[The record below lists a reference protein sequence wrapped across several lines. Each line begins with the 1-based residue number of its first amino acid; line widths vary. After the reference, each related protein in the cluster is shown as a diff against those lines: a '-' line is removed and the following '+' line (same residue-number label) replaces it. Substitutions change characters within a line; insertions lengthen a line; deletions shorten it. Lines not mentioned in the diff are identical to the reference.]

1 MITFFENYIM
11 NKSYRK
17 VLIFGGTTEGRG
29 VAERLLAQGVPCT
42 VSVATQYGEEV
53 MEPHPLLEIHT
64 GRLEQGAMA
73 QLMRDGLFCCVVD
86 ATHPHA
92 QEVSAQIRAACE
104 KTGLP
109 CLRLQR
115 ETGRTEKTGGERAD
129 DRCVFVNDVEEA
141 GTYLAGLPGRVLV
154 TTGSKELGR
163 FVKALGDASRVTARV
178 LPAEASLQAC
188 REAGLAGSQIFAM
201 QGPFDTEMNCALIR
215 HADASWLLTKETGA
229 AGGYPEKLRAAQEC
243 RIGAVVI
250 RTPAA
255 SSAPGMSPDEVIA
268 RALKY
273 AGESESTEE
282 VKGTDGSESIGDPA
296 GHDASENTE
305 IKNIELKNTEI
316 EKTVIKAQETGR
328 RSLFLVGTGV
338 GAPEAGTQEAHE
350 AIASAD
356 ILFGARTVLDNLKNS
371 WPEAAGKAVVP
382 VYDARAILQYL
393 QEHPRIRT
401 AAVMY
406 SGDSGFYSGASSML
420 ALVEKRRS
428 EAGDTSKAD
437 ADAAAGVFLNELDIR
452 VICGISCVSWFAARA
467 GIPWQDWKI
476 LSSHGRFCNVI
487 GQVRRHAR
495 CFVLLSGAEDLR
507 RTGALLLKAQQEG
520 TLGLLRLIYGYEL
533 SRPEEEIREC
543 SAAELTQVSREGL
556 YVLFIENPMFQ
567 RFPVLPGLPDS
578 AFLRGRAPMTSSE
591 IRALS
596 LCKLQPGPKPLIWDV
611 GAGTGSVSV
620 EAALA
625 CPGGRVWSI
634 EYKKA
639 ALELLK
645 ENRDRFCLQNM
656 EIVEGRAP
664 EALKDLP
671 VPTHVF
677 IGGSGGEI
685 GQILLEVFSKNP
697 GARVVVNCIT
707 SETLAALQTALKR
720 LPVQDVEC
728 IQVSVHREETLGS
741 YHYLRGMNPVF
752 IISFEGSGT
761 WYAADH
767 AAAEQ

>member
-1 MITFFENYIM
+1 M
-11 NKSYRK
+11 
-17 VLIFGGTTEGRG
+17 
-29 VAERLLAQGVPCT
+29 
-42 VSVATQYGEEV
+42 
-53 MEPHPLLEIHT
+53 
-64 GRLEQGAMA
+64 
-73 QLMRDGLFCCVVD
+73 
-86 ATHPHA
+86 
-92 QEVSAQIRAACE
+92 
-104 KTGLP
+104 
-109 CLRLQR
+109 
-115 ETGRTEKTGGERAD
+115 
-129 DRCVFVNDVEEA
+129 
-141 GTYLAGLPGRVLV
+141 
-154 TTGSKELGR
+154 
-163 FVKALGDASRVTARV
+163 
-178 LPAEASLQAC
+178 
-188 REAGLAGSQIFAM
+188 
-201 QGPFDTEMNCALIR
+201 
-215 HADASWLLTKETGA
+215 
-229 AGGYPEKLRAAQEC
+229 
-243 RIGAVVI
+243 
-250 RTPAA
+250 
-255 SSAPGMSPDEVIA
+255 
-268 RALKY
+268 
-273 AGESESTEE
+273 
-282 VKGTDGSESIGDPA
+282 
-296 GHDASENTE
+296 
-305 IKNIELKNTEI
+305 
-316 EKTVIKAQETGR
+316 
-328 RSLFLVGTGV
+328 
-338 GAPEAGTQEAHE
+338 
-350 AIASAD
+350 
-356 ILFGARTVLDNLKNS
+356 
-371 WPEAAGKAVVP
+371 
-382 VYDARAILQYL
+382 
-393 QEHPRIRT
+393 
-401 AAVMY
+401 
-406 SGDSGFYSGASSML
+406 SGASSC
-420 ALVEKRRS
+420 S
-428 EAGDTSKAD
+428 
-437 ADAAAGVFLNELDIR
+437 
-452 VICGISCVSWFAARA
+452 
-467 GIPWQDWKI
+467 
-476 LSSHGRFCNVI
+476 
-487 GQVRRHAR
+487 
-495 CFVLLSGAEDLR
+495 
-507 RTGALLLKAQQEG
+507 LLLKAQQEG

-533 SRPEEEIREC
+533 SRPGEEIREC

-556 YVLFIENPMFQ
+556 YVLFIENLLFQ

-728 IQVSVHREETLGS
+728 IQVSVHREETLGN

-767 AAAEQ
+767 AAAEQQRT

>member
-215 HADASWLLTKETGA
+215 HADAEWLITKETGA

-243 RIGAVVI
+243 GIGAVVI
-250 RTPAA
+250 RTPATSA
-255 SSAPGMSPDEVIA
+255 APGMSPDEVIA

-282 VKGTDGSESIGDPA
+282 VKSTDGSVSIGDPA

-305 IKNIELKNTEI
+305 IKNTELK
-316 EKTVIKAQETGR
+316 KTVIKAQETGR

-350 AIASAD
+350 AVASAD
-356 ILFGARTVLDNLKNS
+356 ILFGARSVLDNLKSS

-382 VYDARAILQYL
+382 VYDASAILQYL

-428 EAGDTSKAD
+428 EAGDTSETGRDDFMDK
-437 ADAAAGVFLNELDIR
+437 LDIR

-487 GQVRRHAR
+487 GEVRRHVR

-533 SRPEEEIREC
+533 SRPGEEIREC

-556 YVLFIENPMFQ
+556 YVLFIENLLFQ

>member
-282 VKGTDGSESIGDPA
+282 VKSTDGSVSIGDPA
-296 GHDASENTE
+296 GHDASEKTE

-382 VYDARAILQYL
+382 VYDASAILQYL

-533 SRPEEEIREC
+533 SRPGEEIREC

-596 LCKLQPGPKPLIWDV
+596 LCKLQPGPKPVIWDV

-707 SETLAALQTALKR
+707 SETLAALQTALNR

>member
-282 VKGTDGSESIGDPA
+282 VKSTDGSVSIGDPA
-296 GHDASENTE
+296 GHDASEKTE

-338 GAPEAGTQEAHE
+338 GAPEAGTQEAQE
-350 AIASAD
+350 AVASAD
-356 ILFGARTVLDNLKNS
+356 ILFGAQSVLDNLKSS

-382 VYDARAILQYL
+382 VYDASAILQYL

-596 LCKLQPGPKPLIWDV
+596 LCKLQPGPKPVIWDV

-707 SETLAALQTALKR
+707 SETLAALQTALNR

>member
-282 VKGTDGSESIGDPA
+282 VKSTDGSVSIGDPA
-296 GHDASENTE
+296 GHDASEKTE

-596 LCKLQPGPKPLIWDV
+596 LCKLQPGPKPVIWDV

-707 SETLAALQTALKR
+707 SETLAALQTALNR

>member
-215 HADASWLLTKETGA
+215 HADAEWLITKETGA

-243 RIGAVVI
+243 GIGAVVI
-250 RTPAA
+250 RTPATSA
-255 SSAPGMSPDEVIA
+255 APGMSPDEVIA

-282 VKGTDGSESIGDPA
+282 VKSTDGSVSIGDPA

-305 IKNIELKNTEI
+305 IKNTELK
-316 EKTVIKAQETGR
+316 KTVIKAQETGR

-350 AIASAD
+350 AVASAD
-356 ILFGARTVLDNLKNS
+356 ILFGARSVLDNLKSS

-382 VYDARAILQYL
+382 VYDASAILQYL

-428 EAGDTSKAD
+428 EAGDTSETGRDDFMDK
-437 ADAAAGVFLNELDIR
+437 LDIR

-487 GQVRRHAR
+487 GEVRRHVR

-533 SRPEEEIREC
+533 SRPGEEIREC

-556 YVLFIENPMFQ
+556 YVLFIENLLFQ

-752 IISFEGSGT
+752 IISFDGSGT